1 MLDRAALALV
11 AARFADLHI
20 PEPNSGCWLWL
31 GLPGGR
37 GYGRVRVAGRQE
49 RAHRVSHEIHV
60 GPVARHLFV
69 CHRCDNR
76 MCVNPAHL
84 FVGTPQDNIA
94 DMMAKGRHA
103 YGPQCKPNPKQ
114 GQDHDS
120 AKLTQVEVVSILLAV
135 QSGVSQR
142 GLARELGIN
151 ASTISSICRGKSWRV
166 LPRDRES
173 LLRLQSA
180 RPSNSQYTTGA

>member
-114 GQDHDS
+114 GQD
-120 AKLTQVEVVSILLAV
+120 